1 MSSKKPKF
9 YVVWTGRI
17 PGVYTS
23 WEECREQ
30 VDGFPG
36 ARYKAFAS
44 RDEAEY
50 AAADEPEEHIH
61 SARPAERSTVA
72 STDVDDA
79 ASRGGEVSSCGED
92 ISSCGEDIS
101 SCGGRISSRTSGSS
115 SGDTRPVHMPS
126 PEVLAKVGFQT
137 LCVDAACSG
146 NPGAMEYRGV
156 YLAEGREIF
165 HFGPVHGTNNIGE
178 FLAIVHALALL
189 DKQGTKMPI
198 YSDSATAISWV
209 RRKQCR
215 TQLART
221 PRTEKLYEMIARA
234 EAWLKAHRVTNPI
247 LKWETSEWGEIPA
260 DFGRK

>member
-1 MSSKKPKF
+1 MFYRGFDRRGRRCFSWRRYFFSSFWFLLWRCP
-9 YVVWTGRI
+9 TGAHALAR
-17 PGVYTS
+17 GVGES
-23 WEECREQ
+23 
-30 VDGFPG
+30 GFPNALCG
-36 ARYKAFAS
+36 CGLFRQ
-44 RDEAEY
+44 
-50 AAADEPEEHIH
+50 
-61 SARPAERSTVA
+61 
-72 STDVDDA
+72 
-79 ASRGGEVSSCGED
+79 SRGDG
-92 ISSCGEDIS
+92 IS
-101 SCGGRISSRTSGSS
+101 
-115 SGDTRPVHMPS
+115 
-126 PEVLAKVGFQT
+126 
-137 LCVDAACSG
+137 
-146 NPGAMEYRGV
+146 GV

-189 DKQGTKMPI
+189 DKQGTKIPI

>member
-79 ASRGGEVSSCGED
+79 ASRGGEVSSCG
-92 ISSCGEDIS
+92 
-101 SCGGRISSRTSGSS
+101 GRISSRTSGSS
-115 SGDTRPVHMPS
+115 SGGSRPVHMPS
-126 PEVLAKVGFQT
+126 P
-137 LCVDAACSG
+137 
-146 NPGAMEYRGV
+146 
-156 YLAEGREIF
+156 
-165 HFGPVHGTNNIGE
+165 
-178 FLAIVHALALL
+178 
-189 DKQGTKMPI
+189 
-198 YSDSATAISWV
+198 
-209 RRKQCR
+209 
-215 TQLART
+215 
-221 PRTEKLYEMIARA
+221 
-234 EAWLKAHRVTNPI
+234 
-247 LKWETSEWGEIPA
+247 
-260 DFGRK
+260 

>member
-30 VDGFPG
+30 VDGFPV

-61 SARPAERSTVA
+61 SAHPAERSTVA
-72 STDVDDA
+72 STNVDDA
-79 ASRGGEVSSCGED
+79 ASRGG
-92 ISSCGEDIS
+92 DIS

-115 SGDTRPVHMPS
+115 SGGSRPVHMPS

-221 PRTEKLYEMIARA
+221 PRTEQLYEMIART

>member
-1 MSSKKPKF
+1 MLF
-9 YVVWTGRI
+9 G
-17 PGVYTS
+17 
-23 WEECREQ
+23 
-30 VDGFPG
+30 
-36 ARYKAFAS
+36 
-44 RDEAEY
+44 
-50 AAADEPEEHIH
+50 AAASPE
-61 SARPAERSTVA
+61 STPLGTSVA
-72 STDVDDA
+72 NK
-79 ASRGGEVSSCGED
+79 SRVF
-92 ISSCGEDIS
+92 
-101 SCGGRISSRTSGSS
+101 
-115 SGDTRPVHMPS
+115 PVRVTKPS
-126 PEVLAKVGFQT
+126 PRATKRSMPRPTNPSSTFLPLVPSPVPKPLPLKRPPRRLPVSVLAKVGFQT

-156 YLAEGREIF
+156 FLAEGREIF

-247 LKWETSEWGEIPA
+247 LKWETDQWGEIPA